1 MASPGERQVR
11 SERVGKYLLYHTI
24 GKGTFGK
31 CVPERLWRSVLADAG
46 RE

>member
-1 MASPGERQVR
+1 MASAGERQVR

-31 CVPERLWRSVLADAG
+31 CVPVRFWRSVLAEAV